1 MKNFEFLKKRNL
13 PKGESLSGEEGCE
26 AKVFA
31 KKPKQSPNLLSGAVF
46 KDIEFWIAIIGILT
60 IIGTTILTYKVI
72 MAW

>member
-13 PKGESLSGEEGCE
+13 PEGESSSSEEDCE

-31 KKPKQSPNLLSGAVF
+31 KKPKQSPNLLSRAVF
-46 KDIEFWIAIIGILT
+46 QGFEFWIAITGILI
-60 IIGTTILTYKVI
+60 IIGTTVLTYKVI